1 MRKTLLLVSVFF
13 LASMVSAQP
22 VQLTE
27 SDDLDFEMAGGE
39 ERSFS
44 ISFDTNGNFVDN
56 HIVETRLRVSNSEL
70 EVEEGEDRV
79 SGEEFNLNR
88 TLNDGSEEECGSV
101 TGGKNYSQYI
111 CTFDSDSIEDE
122 NTVSYNI
129 ESVPRLMPGDYQFEL
144 KLLSN
149 PSSAPA
155 VDNTTV
161 NVGPDTEANAQ
172 LESLSGSIEVEI
184 NSSGNGT
191 ATIESYDSLAVDTP
205 QGEDELVSAVSV
217 QINTTEDS
225 SRGTLR
231 FEHDEDLQ
239 DVDVYRLENG
249 EWVSEGIEVTERGN
263 DFVIAEV
270 PHFSTYAAFGEEEN
284 SSTSTVNIQNSST
297 DSTQD
302 QETNETGSQDNE
314 TDSDNNTEPGEQDQN
329 PTENQTEEETGQQQD
344 ETGETS
350 PNNGLAGQ
358 FTESPGAVG
367 VGIILLIVIAVLGL
381 DYTGRIDLGQ
391 KVSELRNRSSED
403 EEFSFS

>member
-1 MRKTLLLVSVFF
+1 
-13 LASMVSAQP
+13 MVSAQP

-27 SDDLDFEMAGGE
+27 SDSLNFTMAGGE

-44 ISFDTNGNFVDN
+44 ISFDTNGNFVEN
-56 HIVETRLRVSNSEL
+56 HVVETRLRVSNSEL

-79 SGEEFNLNR
+79 SGEEFDLNR
-88 TLNDGSEEECGSV
+88 TLNGSEEECGSV
-101 TGGKNYSQYI
+101 SGDKNYAEYI
-111 CTFDSDSIEDE
+111 CTFDSENIGDE
-122 NTVSYNI
+122 NTVNYRI
-129 ESVPRLMPGDYQFEL
+129 ESVPRLMPGSYKFEL
-144 KLLSN
+144 ELLSN

-155 VDNTTV
+155 VENTIV
-161 NVGPDTEANAQ
+161 DLGPDTESNAQ
-172 LESLSGSIEVEI
+172 LESSSGSIEVEI
-184 NSSGNGT
+184 NSSGSGN
-191 ATIESYDSLAVDTP
+191 ATVESYDSLAVDSP

-217 QINTTEDS
+217 EINTTKDS
-225 SRGTLR
+225 SGGTLR

-284 SSTSTVNIQNSST
+284 SSTPTTDTQDNST
-297 DSTQD
+297 DSTQN
-302 QETNETGSQDNE
+302 QETNSTESQDNE
-314 TDSDNNTEPGEQDQN
+314 TDSNNNEPDEQDQN

-344 ETGETS
+344 DTEETPQQPDNSLT
-350 PNNGLAGQ
+350 GQ

-381 DYTGRIDLGQ
+381 DYTGRIDFRE
-391 KVSELRNRSSED
+391 KMSELRNRSSED
-403 EEFSFS
+403 KEFSFS

>member
-1 MRKTLLLVSVFF
+1 MRKTLLLVSVFL

-27 SDDLDFEMAGGE
+27 SDSLDFDMAGGE
-39 ERSFS
+39 ERNFS

-88 TLNDGSEEECGSV
+88 TLNGSEEECGSV
-101 TGGKNYSQYI
+101 SGGKNYSQYI
-111 CTFDSDSIEDE
+111 CTFDSGSINGE
-122 NTVSYNI
+122 NTVNYRI
-129 ESVPRLMPGDYQFEL
+129 ESVPRLMPGKYQFEL
-144 KLLSN
+144 ELLSN

-155 VDNTTV
+155 VENTTV
-161 NVGPDTEANAQ
+161 NLGLGTDAE
-172 LESLSGSIEVEI
+172 LESSSGSIEVEI
-184 NSSGNGT
+184 NSSGSGN
-191 ATIESYDSLAVDTP
+191 ATVESYDSLAVGSP
-205 QGEDELVSAVSV
+205 QGEDELVSGVSV
-217 QINTTEDS
+217 EINTTEDS
-225 SRGTLR
+225 SGGTLR

-284 SSTSTVNIQNSST
+284 SSTPTTDTQDNST
-297 DSTQD
+297 DPTQN
-302 QETNETGSQDNE
+302 QETNSTESQDNE
-314 TDSDNNTEPGEQDQN
+314 TDSNNTEPGEQDQET
-329 PTENQTEEETGQQQD
+329 TENQTEEETGQQQD
-344 ETGETS
+344 DTGET
-350 PNNGLAGQ
+350 PQQPDNVFIGQ

-381 DYTGRIDLGQ
+381 DYTGRIDV
-391 KVSELRNRSSED
+391 KEKISELRNRSSED
-403 EEFSFS
+403 KEVSFS